1 MPRSKLGELQLKS
14 LDERI
19 QARTTAQQDVS
30 DDATAVPVKKKRGP
44 QAVRGAGFEQGAPV
58 ARRRR
63 PADAPPCPENCH
75 DGGCAACMPVLTDRQ
90 QLNCLLCIDAWLARR
105 EELCHL
111 PPQVGEI
118 LKFRRLWDGSNISD
132 RDAIVL
138 VWDDGARTCEYA
150 FLFTTTSSFSAA
162 LIFCACARAH
172 AYTPTLDRVLESR
185 LDGLLVVLVSILI
198 MIPISK
204 FAGVMEKNDPLVKM
218 NLSTS

>member
-1 MPRSKLGELQLKS
+1 VPGELP
-14 LDERI
+14 RWWM
-19 QARTTAQQDVS
+19 
-30 DDATAVPVKKKRGP
+30 RGMHACP
-44 QAVRGAGFEQGAPV
+44 H
-58 ARRRR
+58 R
-63 PADAPPCPENCH
+63 PAAAELLPCF
-75 DGGCAACMPVLTDRQ
+75 
-90 QLNCLLCIDAWLARR
+90 DAWLARR

-111 PPQVGEI
+111 PPPGGEI
-118 LKFRRLWDGSNISD
+118 LKIRRLWDGSNISD

-138 VWDDGARTCEYA
+138 VWDDGARTCEHA